1 MSAQYFFQSPH
12 GVSLYVGSYQKN
24 YQDRYR
30 KVPRYSTLALA
41 VMILSGCAALPKA
54 DPTPQLRQPQSADF
68 VSSAA
73 GQWPAATWWQSL
85 QDPQLDQLIAQA
97 LHGSPDVAVAAAR
110 VHQAQ
115 AATDSTSASNGA
127 SLTANAS
134 LSRTRYSENS
144 FYPPPIGGA
153 TAWDA
158 EPSLNF
164 AYDFDFWGRNRKA
177 LQAALGREDASRAEL
192 SGAAASLSAAVA
204 SQYYQWQVLNQ
215 RIVIQE
221 QIARSQQRLVDI
233 EQKLVKAGL
242 SSGNTLSPLRA
253 NAALPQ
259 QTLVQ
264 LNAQRDQALAALK
277 SLVASGADFP
287 ALAARPLPEMSAG
300 VPDHLALDL
309 ISRRADIA
317 AARDRVQA
325 SLTEV
330 EAARAAFYPDINL
343 SAVLGLSTLQLS
355 KLFETSSI
363 QAGVTPAIHLPLF
376 DAGRLRA
383 GLNSNRAEVDL
394 AVAQYNQS
402 VQHAVGEINDAAL
415 RVQGIHAE
423 AAPLA
428 AQISARQHELDN
440 AQRLYKAGLQD
451 GRSPI
456 QIQLLKANLDDQ
468 DLARRGRALQAHI
481 DLIKALGGGYQA
493 PASQASTATITAS
506 NAEQSAQR

>member
-1 MSAQYFFQSPH
+1 MN
-12 GVSLYVGSYQKN
+12 YQKS
-24 YQDRYR
+24 YFESIRYT
-30 KVPRYSTLALA
+30 PLALA
-41 VMILSGCAALPKA
+41 VLILSGCAALPKA
-54 DPTPQLRQPQSADF
+54 DHPPQLRQPQTADF
-68 VSSAA
+68 VTSSS
-73 GQWPAATWWQSL
+73 GQWPAATWWQGM
-85 QDPQLDQLIAQA
+85 QDPQLDQLITQA
-97 LHGSPDVAVAAAR
+97 LRDSPDIAVAAAR

-115 AATDSTSASNGA
+115 AQTDSTSANSGA
-127 SLTANAS
+127 SLTANAT

-164 AYDFDFWGRNRKA
+164 SYDFDFWGRNKKA

-192 SGAAASLSAAVA
+192 SAAAASLSAAVA

-221 QIARSQQRLVDI
+221 QIARDQQRLVDI
-233 EQKLVKAGL
+233 EVKLVKAGL

-264 LNAQRDQALAALK
+264 LKAQRDQALAALK
-277 SLVASGADFP
+277 SLVASPADFP
-287 ALAARPLPEMSAG
+287 VLAARLLPQLTAG
-300 VPDHLALDL
+300 LPDHLALDL

-363 QAGVTPAIHLPLF
+363 QAGVSPAIHLPLF

-415 RVQGIHAE
+415 RVQGVNAE

-456 QIQLLKANLDDQ
+456 QIQLLTANLADQ
-468 DLARRGRALQAHI
+468 DMARRGRALQAHI
-481 DLIKALGGGYQA
+481 DLIKALGGGYQTPLSA
-493 PASQASTATITAS
+493 ASLSTPRDSTATL
-506 NAEQSAQR
+506 SAHR

>member
-1 MSAQYFFQSPH
+1 M
-12 GVSLYVGSYQKN
+12 N
-24 YQDRYR
+24 YQN
-30 KVPRYSTLALA
+30 RYSSQRRVSHRRHAFLPLAIG
-41 VMILSGCAALPKA
+41 VMVICGCAMLPKHDA
-54 DPTPQLRQPQSADF
+54 APVLLQPQSSDF
-68 VSSAA
+68 VAAAA
-73 GQWPAATWWQSL
+73 GQWPAATWWQEL
-85 QDPQLDQLIAQA
+85 HDPQLDQLIALA
-97 LHGSPDVAVAAAR
+97 LKDSPDVAVAAAR

-115 AATDSTSASNGA
+115 SATDSTQASSGA
-127 SLTANAS
+127 SLTANAA

-164 AYDFDFWGRNRKA
+164 SYDFDFWGRNKKA
-177 LQAALGREDASRAEL
+177 LQAALGREDASRAEM

-215 RIVIQE
+215 RIIV
-221 QIARSQQRLVDI
+221 QQQVAQYQQHLVDI
-233 EQKLVKAGL
+233 ELKLVKAGL
-242 SSGNTLSPLRA
+242 SSGNALSPLRA

-264 LNAQRDQALAALK
+264 LNAQREQGLAALK
-277 SLVASGADFP
+277 SLVASGTDFP
-287 ALAARPLPEMSAG
+287 TLTPHSLPQMSG
-300 VPDHLALDL
+300 GIPNHLALDL
-309 ISRRADIA
+309 ISRRADVA

-355 KLFETSSI
+355 KLFQSSSI

-383 GLNSNRAEVDL
+383 GLNSNRAEVEL
-394 AVAQYNQS
+394 ATAQYNQS

-415 RVQGIHAE
+415 RVQGAGSE

-428 AQISARQHELDN
+428 AQLDARQHELVN
-440 AQRLYKAGLQD
+440 AQKLYKAGLQD
-451 GRSPI
+451 GRG
-456 QIQLLKANLDDQ
+456 QVQAQLLKATLEDQ
-468 DLARRGRALQAHI
+468 ELARRGRALQAHI

-493 PASQASTATITAS
+493 PVVQASSVVPAERNATP
-506 NAEQSAQR
+506 SAQH

>member
-1 MSAQYFFQSPH
+1 MN
-12 GVSLYVGSYQKN
+12 YQK
-24 YQDRYR
+24 RYR
-30 KVPRYSTLALA
+30 NVPRYTPLAL
-41 VMILSGCAALPKA
+41 VVLILSGCAALPKA
-54 DPTPQLRQPQSADF
+54 DPTPQLRQPQATDF
-68 VSSAA
+68 VASPS

-85 QDPQLDQLIAQA
+85 QDPQLDQLITQA
-97 LHGSPDVAVAAAR
+97 LKDSPDVAVAAAR

-115 AATDSTSASNGA
+115 AQTDSTSANSGA
-127 SLTANAS
+127 SLTANAT

-164 AYDFDFWGRNRKA
+164 SYDFDFWGRNKKA
-177 LQAALGREDASRAEL
+177 LQAALGREEASRAEL
-192 SGAAASLSAAVA
+192 AGAAASLSAAVA

-215 RIVIQE
+215 RIVIQA
-221 QIARSQQRLVDI
+221 QIARDQQRLVDI
-233 EQKLVKAGL
+233 EVKLVKAGL
-242 SSGNTLSPLRA
+242 SSGTTLSPLRA
-253 NAALPQ
+253 NAAQPE

-264 LNAQRDQALAALK
+264 LKAQREQALAALK

-287 ALAARPLPEMSAG
+287 VLAARPLPQVSAG

-309 ISRRADIA
+309 IARRADIA

-325 SLTEV
+325 SLSEV

-355 KLFETSSI
+355 KLFESSSI
-363 QAGVTPAIHLPLF
+363 QAGVSPAIHLPLF

-415 RVQGIHAE
+415 RVQGVGDE

-428 AQISARQHELDN
+428 AQISARQHALDN

-456 QIQLLKANLDDQ
+456 QAQLLKANLEDQ
-468 DLARRGRALQAHI
+468 DMARRGRALQAHI
-481 DLIKALGGGYQA
+481 DLIKALGGGYQ
-493 PASQASTATITAS
+493 TTAS
-506 NAEQSAQR
+506 PTGTPAVSDSNPTLTAHR